1 MTLAPL
7 KHLAAVGSISHGTMR
22 TEDLL
27 PLFARELEALARRN
41 RTSHRHAS
49 LLTAARRIERARNW
63 ESSDA
68 IAVLDEL
75 FEALDDYAP
84 MYCRFGAH
92 EGDGAD
98 YGFWPID
105 IEDIKEQ
112 VREHG
117 VVVSDL
123 SEVPPRFNGEILLI
137 NERGNASLYVLA
149 RKKLKLIWSIV

>member
-1 MTLAPL
+1 
-7 KHLAAVGSISHGTMR
+7 
-22 TEDLL
+22 
-27 PLFARELEALARRN
+27 
-41 RTSHRHAS
+41 
-49 LLTAARRIERARNW
+49 
-63 ESSDA
+63 
-68 IAVLDEL
+68 
-75 FEALDDYAP
+75 

-92 EGDGAD
+92 EGDGSD

-112 VREHG
+112 VRERG

-137 NERGNASLYVLA
+137 NDHGNASLYVLA